1 MNMQQSALHT
11 TATLSETA
19 RIKLREA
26 VAAYGRGAFE
36 EPRRCEAIL
45 RDYCPMAQKEVF
57 LLVSAL
63 RENVA
68 AELGA
73 GTASI
78 PESALIAKLTRRMS
92 ENLGLSEEAAV
103 WAVESWRYALE
114 DNPGLQ
120 GDGRGTRVQSRV
132 DSYLDFNSRHP
143 ASDSAGGGVNWP
155 WLGMCFV
162 ALTSS
167 LVALVAVTW
176 LTFVHPWSGW
186 QGGLLECAG
195 LSAALA
201 AAGFGQLLCARS
213 FVQMAPPSLPW
224 LDPSRAAFALLPEVL
239 VLLFMPLV
247 PVVPVIWILEW
258 WLELH
263 VIGIPHSAAFHVIR
277 SLESLCLGAFTFFWL
292 RSMPSI
298 QGSIA
303 CSMLRRR

>member
-1 MNMQQSALHT
+1 MQQSALHT
-11 TATLSETA
+11 TVSLGEAA

-73 GTASI
+73 GAVSI

-92 ENLGLSEEAAV
+92 DNLGLSEEAAL

-120 GDGRGTRVQSRV
+120 GDAKGTRARSRV
-132 DSYLDFNSRHP
+132 DSSLDFNSPYP

-167 LVALVAVTW
+167 LVALAAVTW
-176 LTFVHPWSGW
+176 LTFVHPWSVW
-186 QGGLLECAG
+186 QGGLLECGG
-195 LSAALA
+195 LTVALA

-213 FVQMAPPSLPW
+213 FVQMAPPSLPG

-239 VLLFMPLV
+239 VLLSMPLV
-247 PVVPVIWILEW
+247 PALPVIWILEW

-263 VIGIPHSAAFHVIR
+263 VLGIPHSAAFHFIR
-277 SLESLCLGAFTFFWL
+277 SLETLCLGAFTFFWL
-292 RSMPSI
+292 RSMPSL

>member
-1 MNMQQSALHT
+1 MNMQQGALHT
-11 TATLSETA
+11 TVTLSETA
-19 RIKLREA
+19 RVKLREA

-68 AELGA
+68 AELGT

-92 ENLGLSEEAAV
+92 ENLGISEEAAL

-114 DNPGLQ
+114 GNPGLE
-120 GDGRGTRVQSRV
+120 GDGRGARAQSRM
-132 DSYLDFNSRHP
+132 SYLNFNSSHP
-143 ASDSAGGGVNWP
+143 APDSAEGGVNWP

-162 ALTSS
+162 AISS
-167 LVALVAVTW
+167 SMVALAAVTW
-176 LTFVHPWSGW
+176 LTLAHQWSTW

-213 FVQMAPPSLPW
+213 FVQMAPPGLSG

-239 VLLFMPLV
+239 VLLLMPLV
-247 PVVPVIWILEW
+247 PVLPVIWILEW

-263 VIGIPHSAAFHVIR
+263 VIGIPHSAVFHVIR
-277 SLESLCLGAFTFFWL
+277 SFESLCLGAFTFFWL

>member
-1 MNMQQSALHT
+1 MEQSVLHS
-11 TATLSETA
+11 TAAPSDAA

-26 VAAYGRGAFE
+26 IAAYGRGAFE

-73 GTASI
+73 GPGTI
-78 PESALIAKLTRRMS
+78 PESALIAKLTRRIS
-92 ENLGLSEEAAV
+92 ENLGLSEEAAL

-114 DNPGLQ
+114 ENPGLQ
-120 GDGRGTRVQSRV
+120 GDGRGTRAQVRV
-132 DSYLDFNSRHP
+132 DSYLDFSGRNP
-143 ASDSAGGGVNWP
+143 VSDSAAGGVNWP

-167 LVALVAVTW
+167 AVALAAVTW
-176 LTFVHPWSGW
+176 LTFVHQWSGW
-186 QGGLLECAG
+186 QGGVLECAG
-195 LSAALA
+195 LAVALA
-201 AAGFGQLLCARS
+201 AAGFGQMLCARS
-213 FVQMAPPSLPW
+213 FVQMAPPTLVG
-224 LDPSRAAFALLPEVL
+224 LDPGRAAFALLPEVL
-239 VLLFMPLV
+239 VLVSMPLV
-247 PVVPVIWILEW
+247 PVLPVIWILEW

-263 VIGIPHSAAFHVIR
+263 LAGNPHSAAFHVIR
-277 SLESLCLGAFTFFWL
+277 SLESSCLGAFTFFWVRAL
-292 RSMPSI
+292 PSI
-298 QGSIA
+298 QGRIA